1 MDVDPRAAG
10 GHPAADD
17 RWLTSA
23 LGAALVAVAVLT
35 LLPEGHG
42 WAWGSPLAELRW
54 YATGLTDEPTLL
66 QLTGNLGLLAAP
78 AALAVLRCPA
88 LGRPARLA
96 AVGLAT
102 GALIE
107 TLQWMLPL
115 GRVVSPVDALLN
127 AAGAVIAGLLTTRLR
142 PRRVP
147 ARPGT
152 AARAVGT
159 TA

>member
-17 RWLTSA
+17 RGPTAA
-23 LGAALVAVAVLT
+23 LG
-35 LLPEGHG
+35 
-42 WAWGSPLAELRW
+42 
-54 YATGLTDEPTLL
+54 
-66 QLTGNLGLLAAP
+66 

-127 AAGAVIAGLLTTRLR
+127 AAGAVIAGLLATRLR

>member
-23 LGAALVAVAVLT
+23 LGAAVVGGAVLT

-78 AALAVLRCPA
+78 RAPRAPGGSRRPPPRSRCCAARHSA
-88 LGRPARLA
+88 GRPD
-96 AVGLAT
+96 
-102 GALIE
+102 
-107 TLQWMLPL
+107 
-115 GRVVSPVDALLN
+115 SPPS
-127 AAGAVIAGLLTTRLR
+127 GWQ
-142 PRRVP
+142 P
-147 ARPGT
+147 AR
-152 AARAVGT
+152 
-159 TA
+159 

>member
-42 WAWGSPLAELRW
+42 WGWGSPPGGLGLA
-54 YATGLTDEPTLL
+54 ATGLTDEPTLL

-78 AALAVLRCPA
+78 AALAVLRCPV
-88 LGRPARLA
+88 LGPPARLA

-102 GALIE
+102 GVLI
-107 TLQWMLPL
+107 
-115 GRVVSPVDALLN
+115 
-127 AAGAVIAGLLTTRLR
+127 AA
-142 PRRVP
+142 
-147 ARPGT
+147 
-152 AARAVGT
+152 
-159 TA
+159 